1 MTAGLYNFT
10 CTKGSALN
18 IVITLKNP
26 DKTKPN
32 INNWKSRMQ
41 IRSTVESSS
50 TMMELTTENGRLV
63 NNVDNGTITVT
74 LTSSETDTFTS
85 SGVYDLELVEPN
97 SNTVIRIIQGN
108 FNLVT
113 S

>member
-26 DKTKPN
+26 DQTKPN

-50 TMMELTTENGRLV
+50 MMMELTTENGRLI
-63 NNVDNGTITVT
+63 NNVDNGTITVA